1 MEQKAGQRSN
11 ASQEETMS
19 QRLLAR
25 PVATL
30 LASAAAL
37 LLGASAALAQDKTF
51 DLKLSHWVPPT
62 HPLQKAMEEWGASVE
77 KASNGTIKSKVY
89 PAQQL
94 GKAFD
99 HYDMARDGIADFT
112 YVNPGY
118 QPGRFPIISAGEL
131 PFLVGDA
138 KGGIRAVDSW
148 YRKYAPTEMKDV
160 KYCFSFIL
168 DPIAWH
174 SRSKKILVPADI
186 KGMKVRPAQATV
198 AAWVTL
204 LGGTNIQA
212 SATEVRDVLE
222 KGVAEAVTFPW
233 GSVPLL
239 GVDKV
244 TKYHMD
250 APLATVTFQWLMSP
264 RTYGAMSAA
273 QKKVI
278 DDHCTTDW
286 AAKFADPWA
295 DFEHAGLAK
304 MKAEPGHEVY
314 TITDAQLAE
323 WKTSAEPLHKQWTD
337 SVRKAGRD
345 PDVVMKELKDSL
357 AQYKASY

>member
-1 MEQKAGQRSN
+1 
-11 ASQEETMS
+11 MS
-19 QRLLAR
+19 SPRAKF
-25 PVATL
+25 
-30 LASAAAL
+30 AL
-37 LLGASAALAQDKTF
+37 AALAAGAGVAMSGATMPVTWAQDRTF

-62 HPLQKAMEEWGASVE
+62 HPLQKAMEDWGNSVQQ
-77 KASNGTIKSKVY
+77 ASNGTIKFKIFPS
-89 PAQQL
+89 QQL
-94 GKAFD
+94 GRAFD

-118 QPGRFPIISAGEL
+118 QPGRFPIIAAGEL

-138 KGGIRAVDSW
+138 KGGIRAIDAW
-148 YRKYAPTEMKDV
+148 YRNYAANEMKDV

-168 DPIAWH
+168 DPLTWH
-174 SRSKKILVPADI
+174 SKSKKITVPGDI
-186 KGMKVRPAQATV
+186 KGMKVRPSQGTV

-204 LGGTNIQA
+204 LGGTNVQA

-250 APLATVTFQWLMSP
+250 APLHTVTFQWLMSP
-264 RTYGAMSAA
+264 KTYNAMSPA

-278 DDHCTTDW
+278 DDHCTNDW
-286 AAKFADPWA
+286 AARFASPWA
-295 DFEHAGLAK
+295 DYERAGLEK
-304 MKAEPGHEVY
+304 VKAIPGHEVY
-314 TITDAQLAE
+314 AITAAQLDE
-323 WKTSAEPLHKQWTD
+323 WRKSAEPLRQKWAD
-337 SVRKAGRD
+337 DVRKAGGD
-345 PDVVMKELKDSL
+345 PDAIMKGLNTAL
-357 AQYKASY
+357 AQFNAAY

>member
-1 MEQKAGQRSN
+1 MSAKAAQRPQILGEEEDDASASN
-11 ASQEETMS
+11 QASMT
-19 QRLLAR
+19 LI
-25 PVATL
+25 VA
-30 LASAAAL
+30 AAAL
-37 LLGASAALAQDKTF
+37 SVATSAALAQDKTF
-51 DLKLSHWVPPT
+51 ELKLSHWVPPT

-77 KASNGTIKSKVY
+77 KASNGTIKSKVF
-89 PAQQL
+89 PSQQL

-138 KGGIRAVDSW
+138 KGGIRAIDAW
-148 YRKYAPTEMKDV
+148 YRKYAPREMKDV

-168 DPIAWH
+168 DPLTWH
-174 SRSKKILVPADI
+174 SSKKKIVVPGDI
-186 KGMKVRPAQATV
+186 KGMKVRPSQATV

-204 LGGTNIQA
+204 LGGTNVQA

-244 TKYHMD
+244 TKYHME
-250 APLATVTFQWLMSP
+250 APLHTVTFQ
-264 RTYGAMSAA
+264 
-273 QKKVI
+273 
-278 DDHCTTDW
+278 C
-286 AAKFADPWA
+286 
-295 DFEHAGLAK
+295 
-304 MKAEPGHEVY
+304 
-314 TITDAQLAE
+314 
-323 WKTSAEPLHKQWTD
+323 
-337 SVRKAGRD
+337 
-345 PDVVMKELKDSL
+345 
-357 AQYKASY
+357 

>member
-1 MEQKAGQRSN
+1 MPSNQTTRSI
-11 ASQEETMS
+11 AVLAAPAALAM
-19 QRLLAR
+19 LLANA
-25 PVATL
+25 P
-30 LASAAAL
+30 SAM
-37 LLGASAALAQDKTF
+37 AQDKTIE
-51 DLKLSHWVPPT
+51 LKLSHWVPPT
-62 HPLQKAMEEWGASVE
+62 HPLQKAMQEWGASVE
-77 KASNGTIKSKVY
+77 KASNGTIKFKVF
-89 PAQQL
+89 PSQQL

-99 HYDMARDGIADFT
+99 HYDMARDGIADFV

-118 QPGRFPIISAGEL
+118 QPGRFPIIAAGEL

-138 KGGIRAVDSW
+138 KGGIKAIDAW

-168 DPIAWH
+168 DPLTWH
-174 SRSKKILVPADI
+174 SKNKKITVPDDI
-186 KGMKVRPAQATV
+186 KGMKVRPSQGTV

-204 LGGTNIQA
+204 LGGTNVQA

-239 GVDKV
+239 GVDRV

-250 APLATVTFQWLMSP
+250 APLHTVTFQWLMSP
-264 RTYGAMSAA
+264 KTYNAMSAA

-286 AAKFADPWA
+286 AARFASPWA
-295 DFEHAGLAK
+295 DFERAGLEK
-304 MKAEPGHEVY
+304 VKAMPGHEVY
-314 TITDAQLAE
+314 QITAAQLDE
-323 WKTSAEPLHKQWTD
+323 WKKSAEPLHKKWAD
-337 SVRKAGRD
+337 DVKRAGGN
-345 PDVVMKELKDSL
+345 PEVIMKELNDSL
-357 AQYKASY
+357 AQHKAAY